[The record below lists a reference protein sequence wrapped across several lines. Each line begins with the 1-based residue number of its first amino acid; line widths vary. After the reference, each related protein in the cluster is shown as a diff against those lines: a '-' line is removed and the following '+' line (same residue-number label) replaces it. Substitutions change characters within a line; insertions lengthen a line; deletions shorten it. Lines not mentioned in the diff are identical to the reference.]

1 MYQEKRLA
9 PFRHPGEGRDLTLSF
24 LRTGEIPASAGMTR
38 QGDTVLEVGAS
49 LAALSRKGRGEVQ
62 VGKARAKQRSSMRPE
77 ILNPLFA
84 ALTDLKGVGPQLA
97 KPLTRLGLER
107 VVDVLFHLPTGLISR
122 FPVDRLD
129 EAQAGQT
136 IIVDLTAQDYRSGRS
151 PRAPFGVEAF
161 DSAGD
166 HVRLVYF
173 GRTSGLARKLFPLG
187 EKRRVSGRLDLYGEM
202 RQIVHPDQ
210 VVEPGDETG
219 IAIHE
224 PVYPL
229 TEGLTNARLSQLVE
243 IALERRP
250 ELAEWIDGPLLTS
263 RNWPAWREALARA
276 HASPQDAAARDRL
289 AYDEIFAS
297 QVALMLI
304 REGLRKR
311 KGRAVV
317 GDGRLTGALRLPFGL
332 TGAQERV
339 GREIADDMSRETPM
353 LRMLQGDVGSGKTLV
368 ALRAMLA
375 AVEAGTQAA
384 LLAPT
389 EILARQ
395 HFATLQ
401 AMLAG
406 LPVNIAI
413 LTGRDKG
420 RVRESTLM
428 GLADSSIDILVGT
441 HAIFQDAVTYR
452 DLALVVVDEQH
463 RFGVAQR
470 LMLTQKAAR
479 PPHLLVMTAT
489 PIPRT
494 LQLANHGEMD
504 VSRIDEMPPGRTPVD
519 TRVVSVDRLDE
530 VVGGLERH
538 LATGA
543 QAYWVCPLV
552 AESETSELAAAEDRA
567 ALLRERL
574 GGGRV
579 GLVHGRMKGPDKDDV
594 MAQFQAGQIGVL
606 VATTVIEVGVDVP
619 AASLMIVEHAD
630 RFGLA
635 QLHQLRGRVGRGAA
649 KSVCLLLRSQN
660 LSETARERLA
670 LMRETNDG
678 FVIAE
683 KDLELRGGGELL
695 GLKQSGDADYGLAS
709 AEQLVRLLPVAHDDA
724 RLFVERDGGMDGA
737 RGEAVRHCLYLFERD
752 AAVPLLRSG

>member
-1 MYQEKRLA
+1 
-9 PFRHPGEGRDLTLSF
+9 
-24 LRTGEIPASAGMTR
+24 
-38 QGDTVLEVGAS
+38 
-49 LAALSRKGRGEVQ
+49 
-62 VGKARAKQRSSMRPE
+62 MRPE

-107 VVDVLFHLPTGLISR
+107 VVDVLFHLPTGLVQR
-122 FPVDRLD
+122 YPVDRLD
-129 EAQAGQT
+129 DAQVGQQ
-136 IIVDLTAQDYRSGRS
+136 IIVTLTAQEYRSGRS

-173 GRTSGLARKLFPLG
+173 GRTAGLAKKLFPLG
-187 EKRRVSGRLDLYGEM
+187 EPRQVSGRLDAYGDM
-202 RQIVHPDQ
+202 RQIVHPDH
-210 VVEPGDETG
+210 VGEPGEG
-219 IAIHE
+219 EIATSE
-224 PVYPL
+224 AVYPL
-229 TEGLTNARLSQLVE
+229 SEGLTNARLNQLVA

-250 ELAEWIDGPLLTS
+250 DLAEWIDGPLLAL
-263 RNWPAWREALARA
+263 REWPAWKEALTRA
-276 HASPQDAAARDRL
+276 HASPHDAPARDRL

-304 REGLRKR
+304 RQGLRNR
-311 KGRAVV
+311 KGRAIV

-339 GREIADDMSRETPM
+339 GREIAADMGRDTPM

-395 HFATLQ
+395 HYATLQ

-406 LPVNIAI
+406 LPVTIAI

-428 GLADSSIDILVGT
+428 GLADGSIDILVGT
-441 HAIFQDAVTYR
+441 HAIFQEAVTYR

-470 LMLTQKAAR
+470 LMLTGKAAR

-494 LQLANHGEMD
+494 LLLANHGEMD

-519 TRVVSVDRLDE
+519 TRVVSIDRLDE
-530 VVGGLERH
+530 VVSGLERH
-538 LATGA
+538 LAGGA

-552 AESETSELAAAEDRA
+552 AESEASELAAAEERA
-567 ALLRERL
+567 ALLRLRL
-574 GGGRV
+574 GADRV
-579 GLVHGRMKGPDKDDV
+579 GLVHGRMKGPDKDAV
-594 MAQFQAGQIGVL
+594 MARFQAGEIGVL

-619 AASLMIVEHAD
+619 AASLMVIEHAEN
-630 RFGLA
+630 FGLA
-635 QLHQLRGRVGRGAA
+635 QLHQLRGRVGRGTA
-649 KSVCLLLRSQN
+649 KSVCLLLRSQAP
-660 LSETARERLA
+660 SETARERLA
-670 LMRETNDG
+670 LMRDTNDG

-695 GLKQSGDADYGLAS
+695 GLKQSGDADYRVAS
-709 AEQLVRLLPVAHDDA
+709 PEQLVRLLPIAHDDA
-724 RLFVERDGGMDGA
+724 RLFVERDGGIEGA
-737 RGEAVRHCLYLFERD
+737 RGEAVRLCLYLFERD